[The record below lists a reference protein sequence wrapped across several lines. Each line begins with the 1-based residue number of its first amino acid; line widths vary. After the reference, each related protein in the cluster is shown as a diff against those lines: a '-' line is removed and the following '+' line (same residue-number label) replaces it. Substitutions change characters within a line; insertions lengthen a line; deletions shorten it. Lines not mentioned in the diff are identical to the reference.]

1 MKPAHIHDL
10 VIAALAAQY
19 TARGYTVHTNPSR
32 TKAHAIAGLYPDVVV
47 MTKSLR
53 RPRLVIEVET
63 AESVRA
69 SEAAEQWIEYDDRY
83 GTWILAVPTHV
94 RRTAKL
100 LLEQSELQNV
110 QLVTWS
116 IDFAGLPR

>member
-1 MKPAHIHDL
+1 MKTSHIHDL

-19 TARGYTVHTNPSR
+19 AARGYTVHTNPNRS
-32 TKAHAIAGLYPDVVV
+32 KHHAIAGRYPDVVV

-69 SEAAEQWIEYDDRY
+69 SEAAKQWSEYDAHY
-83 GTWILAVPTHV
+83 GAWILAVPTHV

-100 LLEQSELQNV
+100 LLERSDLRGV

>member
-10 VIAALAAQY
+10 VIAALAREYAL
-19 TARGYTVHTNPSR
+19 RGYTVHTNPSR

-63 AESVRA
+63 EASVRA
-69 SEAAEQWIEYDDRY
+69 SEASAQWSVYDDRY
-83 GTWILAVPTHV
+83 GAWILAVPTQV
-94 RRTAKL
+94 RRIAKL
-100 LLEQSELQNV
+100 LVEQSELRGV